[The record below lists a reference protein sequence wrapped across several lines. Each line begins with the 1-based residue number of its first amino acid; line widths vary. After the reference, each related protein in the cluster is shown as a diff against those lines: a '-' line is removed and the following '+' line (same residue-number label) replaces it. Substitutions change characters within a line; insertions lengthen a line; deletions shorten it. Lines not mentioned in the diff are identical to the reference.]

1 MQINSMNSQNKTL
14 TTLPNVQAWL
24 QIKTAC
30 LQKSLQRCVVLWN
43 TILLGGLAFFY
54 QFEKLFVIGVANS
67 DADIANFNASPLN
80 EVNLI

>member
-1 MQINSMNSQNKTL
+1 M
-14 TTLPNVQAWL
+14 QAWSQIKKAFL
-24 QIKTAC
+24 QIR
-30 LQKSLQRCVVLWN
+30 LRRCVVLWKTN
-43 TILLGGLAFFY
+43 PSGRLAFFY